1 MIYWFYRGDDYERS
15 KNKISGKTGISQIE
29 MAKIPDSYQHIFA

>member
-1 MIYWFYRGDDYERS
+1 MVYWFIGDDYERT
-15 KNKISGKTGISQIE
+15 KTKISGKTGISQIE